1 VIIACILLCDGM
13 DEMIS
18 NRINAL
24 FDLFD
29 FNTTGNVSLDALNIL
44 LVCLTKALAAILNKS
59 SKINEQH
66 IIDYSQNIFEVLERN
81 LYDDQELISKQEF
94 HDYAQETWEGLQEP
108 ELSCLFTLF
117 SPETEGEEQEGG
129 EKGVE
134 EQRDNEIERGEI
146 EERKEKE
153 NMEVVNI
160 QEETS
165 VQQSDDKSRTDS
177 KSHAEAA
184 HSYANENKDA
194 ITELQRAAKKYND
207 TLQIA
212 LKAKEK
218 YLSSSVDSDL
228 EADSQTSLV
237 IKLKAFQ
244 LMELALDKLHE
255 ADTKFRKWL
264 LHHEENKAPDQLMLA
279 LQKYHDDRLRDIK
292 EVERVFSEA
301 KESGIA
307 EELKLLETLPS
318 EVITAAC
325 SGSSIRDDSSVVT
338 EATGST
344 LAKIV
349 SASKQQRPS
358 TRESEYT
365 DASYTGSEAS
375 YTGSEET
382 DGTHEG

>member
-1 VIIACILLCDGM
+1 M
-13 DEMIS
+13 
-18 NRINAL
+18 
-24 FDLFD
+24 
-29 FNTTGNVSLDALNIL
+29 
-44 LVCLTKALAAILNKS
+44 
-59 SKINEQH
+59 
-66 IIDYSQNIFEVLERN
+66 ERN

-94 HDYAQETWEGLQEP
+94 HDYALETWEGLEEP
-108 ELSCLFTLF
+108 ELSCLFSLF
-117 SPETEGEEQEGG
+117 SPEMGGKEQEEG

-134 EQRDNEIERGEI
+134 GQRDNEIEGGEI

-165 VQQSDDKSRTDS
+165 VQQSDEKSVSDS

-184 HSYANENKDA
+184 HSYAKENKDA
-194 ITELQRAAKKYND
+194 IAELQRAAKKYNE

-212 LKAKEK
+212 AKAKEK
-218 YLSSSVDSDL
+218 YLSASVDSDL

-237 IKLKAFQ
+237 IKLKTYQ
-244 LMELALDKLHE
+244 LMELALEKLHD

-264 LHHEENKAPDQLMLA
+264 AHHEENKAPDQLMLA
-279 LQKYHDDRLRDIK
+279 LQKYHDDRLKDIK
-292 EVERVFSEA
+292 EVEQVLSEA
-301 KESGIA
+301 KESGLP
-307 EELKLLETLPS
+307 EELKLLETIPS
-318 EVITAAC
+318 EVIIAAC
-325 SGSSIRDDSSVVT
+325 GGSSIRDDSSVVT

-349 SASKQQRPS
+349 HANKQQRPL

-365 DASYTGSEAS
+365 DASYTGSEGS
-375 YTGSEET
+375 HTGSEET